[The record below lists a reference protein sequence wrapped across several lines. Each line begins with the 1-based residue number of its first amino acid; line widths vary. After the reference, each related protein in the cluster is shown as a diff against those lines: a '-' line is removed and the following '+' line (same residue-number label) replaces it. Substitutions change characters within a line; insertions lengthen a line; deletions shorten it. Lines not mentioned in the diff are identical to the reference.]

1 MSFCLQVAGDGDVF
15 PMLAIYAPYVRDTAI
30 TFEYEV
36 PTAAEFGARLHH
48 VLPEYPWLVCRAPG
62 QVLGYAYAHRHM
74 ERAAYG
80 WNVECSVYVLG
91 SARGRGVGRA
101 LYGALLELL
110 RLQGVVNAY
119 GCIAVPN
126 EPSEAL
132 HRATGFSLLGHF
144 PASGWKQGRWHDIV
158 WYGRCLQ
165 EPGAGEPAPLR
176 PFGCLGQELVD
187 EVLRRHARGWLSGS
201 YGDRAERGRP
211 CRRRLLRLEE
221 RRGGRTA
228 VPEASRTVP
237 PGRPATSMVRYYARG
252 RMCCT
257 SGLFLCVP
265 AGRRGRCSCHQNSQ
279 TRRAWPPML
288 CRTPAEP
295 SSPRSTWREL

>member
-1 MSFCLQVAGDGDVF
+1 MSFCLQVAGDGDIF

-110 RLQGVVNAY
+110 RLQGWSMPMAASPCPTSPAKPCTRRRVFPCWGISPLRAGSRAAGTTSSGTVAA
-119 GCIAVPN
+119 CRRMERESLRRCVLSA
-126 EPSEAL
+126 AL
-132 HRATGFSLLGHF
+132 GRIWWTRCCGVT
-144 PASGWKQGRWHDIV
+144 PADDV
-158 WYGRCLQ
+158 
-165 EPGAGEPAPLR
+165 PGA
-176 PFGCLGQELVD
+176 C
-187 EVLRRHARGWLSGS
+187 RG
-201 YGDRAERGRP
+201 
-211 CRRRLLRLEE
+211 
-221 RRGGRTA
+221 RGGRPRSSSLG
-228 VPEASRTVP
+228 PER
-237 PGRPATSMVRYYARG
+237 ARG
-252 RMCCT
+252 G
-257 SGLFLCVP
+257 SA
-265 AGRRGRCSCHQNSQ
+265 AGQMAIPVRTARRPGGTARPQQ
-279 TRRAWPPML
+279 VIR
-288 CRTPAEP
+288 
-295 SSPRSTWREL
+295 

>member
-1 MSFCLQVAGDGDVF
+1 MDLCLQVAGDGDIF

-126 EPSEAL
+126 EASEAL
-132 HRATGFSLLGHF
+132 HRTTGFSDARRDNSPPGGVITPSKSLLHSCQQNYKNEGRGNF
-144 PASGWKQGRWHDIV
+144 PPPCF
-158 WYGRCLQ
+158 Y
-165 EPGAGEPAPLR
+165 
-176 PFGCLGQELVD
+176 
-187 EVLRRHARGWLSGS
+187 VLRRCLVNAGSQVAACSSCGLASGFS
-201 YGDRAERGRP
+201 PLVSRA
-211 CRRRLLRLEE
+211 
-221 RRGGRTA
+221 TA
-228 VPEASRTVP
+228 
-237 PGRPATSMVRYYARG
+237 
-252 RMCCT
+252 
-257 SGLFLCVP
+257 
-265 AGRRGRCSCHQNSQ
+265 
-279 TRRAWPPML
+279 
-288 CRTPAEP
+288 
-295 SSPRSTWREL
+295 

>member
-1 MSFCLQVAGDGDVF
+1 MDLCLQVAGDGDVR
-15 PMLAIYAPYVRDTAI
+15 PMLTIYAPYVRDTAI

-36 PTAAEFGARLHH
+36 PTAAEFGARLHQ
-48 VLPEYPWLVCRAPG
+48 VLPAYPWLVCRAPG

-91 SARGRGVGRA
+91 SARGHGVGRA

-126 EPSEAL
+126 EASEAL
-132 HRATGFSLLGHF
+132 HRAAGFSLLGRF

-165 EPGAGEPAPLR
+165 EAGAGEPAPLR
-176 PFGCLGQELVD
+176 PFGSLGQEVVD
-187 EVLRRHARGWLSGS
+187 DVLRRHARG
-201 YGDRAERGRP
+201 E
-211 CRRRLLRLEE
+211 
-221 RRGGRTA
+221 
-228 VPEASRTVP
+228 
-237 PGRPATSMVRYYARG
+237 
-252 RMCCT
+252 
-257 SGLFLCVP
+257 
-265 AGRRGRCSCHQNSQ
+265 
-279 TRRAWPPML
+279 
-288 CRTPAEP
+288 
-295 SSPRSTWREL
+295 

>member
-1 MSFCLQVAGDGDVF
+1 MSFCLQVAGDGDIF

-48 VLPEYPWLVCRAPG
+48 VLPEYPWLVCRTPG

-110 RLQGVVNAY
+110 HLQGVVNAY

-126 EPSEAL
+126 EASEAL
-132 HRATGFSLLGHF
+132 HRAAGFSLLGRF

-165 EPGAGEPAPLR
+165 EDGEGEPAPLR
-176 PFGCLGQELVD
+176 PFGSLGQDLVD
-187 EVLRRHARGWLSGS
+187 EVLRRHARG
-201 YGDRAERGRP
+201 
-211 CRRRLLRLEE
+211 
-221 RRGGRTA
+221 
-228 VPEASRTVP
+228 
-237 PGRPATSMVRYYARG
+237 
-252 RMCCT
+252 
-257 SGLFLCVP
+257 
-265 AGRRGRCSCHQNSQ
+265 
-279 TRRAWPPML
+279 
-288 CRTPAEP
+288 
-295 SSPRSTWREL
+295 

>member
-1 MSFCLQVAGDGDVF
+1 MDICLQVAGDSDVF

-62 QVLGYAYAHRHM
+62 RVLGYAYAHRHM

-91 SARGRGVGRA
+91 SARGH
-101 LYGALLELL
+101 
-110 RLQGVVNAY
+110 GVVNAY

-126 EPSEAL
+126 EASEAL

-165 EPGAGEPAPLR
+165 EAGGGEPAPLR
-176 PFGCLGQELVD
+176 PFGNLEQDLVD
-187 EVLRRHARGWLSGS
+187 EVLRRHVRG
-201 YGDRAERGRP
+201 
-211 CRRRLLRLEE
+211 
-221 RRGGRTA
+221 
-228 VPEASRTVP
+228 
-237 PGRPATSMVRYYARG
+237 
-252 RMCCT
+252 
-257 SGLFLCVP
+257 
-265 AGRRGRCSCHQNSQ
+265 
-279 TRRAWPPML
+279 
-288 CRTPAEP
+288 
-295 SSPRSTWREL
+295 

>member
-1 MSFCLQVAGDGDVF
+1 MSFCLQVAGDGDIF

-110 RLQGVVNAY
+110 RLQGWSMPMAASP
-119 GCIAVPN
+119 CPT
-126 EPSEAL
+126 
-132 HRATGFSLLGHF
+132 R
-144 PASGWKQGRWHDIV
+144 PA
-158 WYGRCLQ
+158 
-165 EPGAGEPAPLR
+165 
-176 PFGCLGQELVD
+176 
-187 EVLRRHARGWLSGS
+187 
-201 YGDRAERGRP
+201 RP
-211 CRRRLLRLEE
+211 C
-221 RRGGRTA
+221 T
-228 VPEASRTVP
+228 
-237 PGRPATSMVRYYARG
+237 
-252 RMCCT
+252 
-257 SGLFLCVP
+257 
-265 AGRRGRCSCHQNSQ
+265 GRRGFPCWGISPPRAGSRAAGTTSSGTVAACRMMERESLRRCVLSAALGRIWW
-279 TRRAWPPML
+279 TR
-288 CRTPAEP
+288 CCGVTPADDVPGACRERGGH
-295 SSPRSTWREL
+295 PRSSSLGPERARGGSAAGQMAMPGADCASSRRNGPPTACIR

>member
-1 MSFCLQVAGDGDVF
+1 MSFCLQVAEDGDVF

-165 EPGAGEPAPLR
+165 ESGAGEPAPLR
-176 PFGCLGQELVD
+176 PFGSLGQELVD
-187 EVLRRHARGWLSGS
+187 EVFSHFHLI
-201 YGDRAERGRP
+201 YFGD
-211 CRRRLLRLEE
+211 
-221 RRGGRTA
+221 
-228 VPEASRTVP
+228 
-237 PGRPATSMVRYYARG
+237 
-252 RMCCT
+252 
-257 SGLFLCVP
+257 
-265 AGRRGRCSCHQNSQ
+265 
-279 TRRAWPPML
+279 
-288 CRTPAEP
+288 
-295 SSPRSTWREL
+295 

>member
-1 MSFCLQVAGDGDVF
+1 MDLCLQVAGDGDIF

-126 EPSEAL
+126 EASEAL
-132 HRATGFSLLGHF
+132 HRATGFSCWGISPPRAGSRAAGTTSSGTVAACRMMERESLRRCVLSAALGRIWWTRCCGVT
-144 PASGWKQGRWHDIV
+144 PADDV
-158 WYGRCLQ
+158 
-165 EPGAGEPAPLR
+165 PGACRERGGHPR
-176 PFGCLGQELVD
+176 SSSLGPE
-187 EVLRRHARGWLSGS
+187 RARGGS
-201 YGDRAERGRP
+201 AAGQMAIP
-211 CRRRLLRLEE
+211 
-221 RRGGRTA
+221 
-228 VPEASRTVP
+228 VRTVRP
-237 PGRPATSMVRYYARG
+237 PGGTARPQQVI
-252 RMCCT
+252 
-257 SGLFLCVP
+257 
-265 AGRRGRCSCHQNSQ
+265 
-279 TRRAWPPML
+279 
-288 CRTPAEP
+288 
-295 SSPRSTWREL
+295 

>member
-132 HRATGFSLLGHF
+132 HRATGFPCWGISRPRAGSRAAGTTSSGTVAACRSRVRESLRRCVLSAVSVRNWWTRCCAATPGDDF
-144 PASGWKQGRWHDIV
+144 QARTVIGQSGADLAGVGSSGWRRGAEGGRP
-158 WYGRCLQ
+158 Y
-165 EPGAGEPAPLR
+165 P
-176 PFGCLGQELVD
+176 
-187 EVLRRHARGWLSGS
+187 RRA
-201 YGDRAERGRP
+201 AP
-211 CRRRLLRLEE
+211 CRRDVLRH
-221 RRGGRTA
+221 R
-228 VPEASRTVP
+228 
-237 PGRPATSMVRYYARG
+237 
-252 RMCCT
+252 
-257 SGLFLCVP
+257 
-265 AGRRGRCSCHQNSQ
+265 
-279 TRRAWPPML
+279 
-288 CRTPAEP
+288 
-295 SSPRSTWREL
+295 

>member
-1 MSFCLQVAGDGDVF
+1 MSFCLQVAGDGDIF

-48 VLPEYPWLVCRAPG
+48 VLPEYPWLVCRTPG

-126 EPSEAL
+126 EASESL

-165 EPGAGEPAPLR
+165 EDGESLRRCVLSAVLGRIWWTKCCGVTPADDVPGA
-176 PFGCLGQELVD
+176 C
-187 EVLRRHARGWLSGS
+187 RG
-201 YGDRAERGRP
+201 
-211 CRRRLLRLEE
+211 
-221 RRGGRTA
+221 RGGRPRSSSLG
-228 VPEASRTVP
+228 PEMAGEDPP
-237 PGRPATSMVRYYARG
+237 PGRWQYLGRIARRPG
-252 RMCCT
+252 GTARPQQ
-257 SGLFLCVP
+257 VI
-265 AGRRGRCSCHQNSQ
+265 R
-279 TRRAWPPML
+279 
-288 CRTPAEP
+288 
-295 SSPRSTWREL
+295 

>member
-144 PASGWKQGRWHDIV
+144 PGLGLEAGPLARHRLVRS
-158 WYGRCLQ
+158 L
-165 EPGAGEPAPLR
+165 PAGAGCGRACAAASVR
-176 PFGCLGQELVD
+176 
-187 EVLRRHARGWLSGS
+187 LSRSGT
-201 YGDRAERGRP
+201 
-211 CRRRLLRLEE
+211 
-221 RRGGRTA
+221 GGRGA
-228 VPEASRTVP
+228 AP
-237 PGRPATSMVRYYARG
+237 PRPGMTFRLVR
-252 RMCCT
+252 
-257 SGLFLCVP
+257 
-265 AGRRGRCSCHQNSQ
+265 
-279 TRRAWPPML
+279 
-288 CRTPAEP
+288 
-295 SSPRSTWREL
+295 

>member
-1 MSFCLQVAGDGDVF
+1 MSFCLQVAGDGDIF

-101 LYGALLELL
+101 LYGALLALL

-126 EPSEAL
+126 EPSAGTTSSGTVAACRRMERESLRRCVLSAAL
-132 HRATGFSLLGHF
+132 GRIWWTRCCGVT
-144 PASGWKQGRWHDIV
+144 PADDV
-158 WYGRCLQ
+158 
-165 EPGAGEPAPLR
+165 PGA
-176 PFGCLGQELVD
+176 C
-187 EVLRRHARGWLSGS
+187 RG
-201 YGDRAERGRP
+201 
-211 CRRRLLRLEE
+211 
-221 RRGGRTA
+221 RGGRPRSSSLG
-228 VPEASRTVP
+228 PER
-237 PGRPATSMVRYYARG
+237 ARG
-252 RMCCT
+252 G
-257 SGLFLCVP
+257 SA
-265 AGRRGRCSCHQNSQ
+265 AGQMAIPVRTARRPGGTARPQQ
-279 TRRAWPPML
+279 VIR
-288 CRTPAEP
+288 
-295 SSPRSTWREL
+295 